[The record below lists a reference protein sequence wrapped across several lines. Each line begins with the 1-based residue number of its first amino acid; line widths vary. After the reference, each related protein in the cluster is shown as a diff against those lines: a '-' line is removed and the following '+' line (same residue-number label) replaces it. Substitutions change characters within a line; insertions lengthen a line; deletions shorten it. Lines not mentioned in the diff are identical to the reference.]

1 MHINSQRRIS
11 YALQPTLGSTSSG
24 WLAGIFRLP
33 VLHGWCAF
41 NMCEIWDVA
50 QVGQPSGGQWTPLP
64 GWPGGLHATVC
75 FLGMKQNKIQPY
87 WVLNELYT
95 DGKRTVVSQQA
106 FECSSFRAGHWYCG
120 YLLWTALIAEEK
132 AIKQGFSML
141 SYSYLNLFI
150 SEGDGSDSLCLS
162 KAEAEWGL
170 RSAGQT
176 AWATTG
182 FKYLHRGVIQPLM
195 CFNEGLYVLI
205 KGNYVW
211 SVKLVGLELLSFE
224 TIWYGIIPWF
234 ASALSFLDL
243 EEKPKKTLIFFQA
256 VYKDVMIPL
265 NPATRQGTS
274 FLLRLCYTDI
284 CNASNS
290 LRKEK

>member
-1 MHINSQRRIS
+1 MWPRWDNPVV
-11 YALQPTLGSTSSG
+11 ASG
-24 WLAGIFRLP
+24 
-33 VLHGWCAF
+33 LHCL
-41 NMCEIWDVA
+41 
-50 QVGQPSGGQWTPLP
+50 GGQEDYTLQFAFWGWNKTKINHIGFWMNYTP
-64 GWPGGLHATVC
+64 
-75 FLGMKQNKIQPY
+75 M
-87 WVLNELYT
+87 E
-95 DGKRTVVSQQA
+95 KRTVGSQQA

-182 FKYLHRGVIQPLM
+182 FKCLHRGVIQPLM

-224 TIWYGIIPWF
+224 TIWYGIIPRF

-290 LRKEK
+290 LRTEK